1 MKKNL
6 GSELLIYLLFR
17 TGLRLSL
24 AASMLEMSQMSIQ
37 NWMSSASMVQFV
49 PKTFIKGMFIQPEGF
64 LRSRFKSLAGH
75 AFFQVFTKVKEHVQS
90 CYQFE
95 NEKLLTVFTF
105 VIAQELFQK
114 EYVAHL
120 KKFASDGH
128 FDKQITAS
136 HLWQFVRFREAGLI
150 RVMSCRCGH
159 PGPESLSKS
168 GSAHCSCRLPARNRK
183 YWMDFGNEIDR
194 ILTDTDKGTIANR
207 SQVDAVLQN
216 LLLEASLSVLG
227 IVEQPA

>member
-17 TGLRLSL
+17 TGLRLNL
-24 AASMLEMSQMSIQ
+24 TANMLEMSRLSIQ
-37 NWMSSASMVQFV
+37 NWMSSANMAQFV

-64 LRSRFKSLAGH
+64 LRSRFKSLVGH
-75 AFFQVFTKVKEHVQS
+75 AFFQMFIKVKEHVQS
-90 CYQFE
+90 CYQFK
-95 NEKLLTVFTF
+95 NEKSLTVFTF
-105 VIAQELFQK
+105 IIAQELFQK

-120 KKFASDGH
+120 KKFAPDGH

-159 PGPESLSKS
+159 PGPESLSKLS
-168 GSAHCSCRLPARNRK
+168 STHCSCRLPARNRK
-183 YWMDFGNEIDR
+183 YWMDFGNEVNR
-194 ILTDTDKGTIANR
+194 ILADTDKGLIV
-207 SQVDAVLQN
+207 SKLQVDSVLQK
-216 LLLEASLSVLG
+216 LLLEASFNILG